1 MKTPYETLA
10 EFHATRIYTKGAHK
24 GDAPLDKRSKSH
36 LRVIKYDASYAVRF
50 HNTDIL
56 TVEPSGSVY
65 IDCEGWA
72 NRPTTQAAV
81 NDALSVLFSYRKPSL
96 GSSRIFNHS
105 QLVLYRYIPNKGYEK
120 FKYYDGM
127 SLDAHGEIQSE
138 LKCFQRK
145 QTNKAQVA
153 AFTANIKESGFKD
166 VFKVMHAG
174 IEVPSP
180 LILHAIDDV
189 ATLVS
194 SNEYAEDWP
203 KIISNAA
210 LDWTY
215 SYTLG
220 RRTIEVRSAAATW
233 TNIMRDCKK
242 KMFEIIDTDVFVVI

>member
-1 MKTPYETLA
+1 M
-10 EFHATRIYTKGAHK
+10 
-24 GDAPLDKRSKSH
+24 
-36 LRVIKYDASYAVRF
+36 
-50 HNTDIL
+50 
-56 TVEPSGSVY
+56 
-65 IDCEGWA
+65 
-72 NRPTTQAAV
+72 
-81 NDALSVLFSYRKPSL
+81 
-96 GSSRIFNHS
+96 
-105 QLVLYRYIPNKGYEK
+105 
-120 FKYYDGM
+120 
-127 SLDAHGEIQSE
+127 
-138 LKCFQRK
+138 
-145 QTNKAQVA
+145 
-153 AFTANIKESGFKD
+153 
-166 VFKVMHAG
+166 MHAG

-203 KIISNAA
+203 YIISNAA